1 MSQPITLDDIF
12 ALFRESEQE
21 RKEYQRTSKQALE
34 ESQRAF
40 EERQRAFEEQ
50 RRASQLAFEEQQR
63 ASHLAFEEQ
72 QRASQCAFEERQRAS
87 QRAFEERQ
95 RAFEQYRQTAEQEM
109 NRLREQSDRTDQQ
122 IAQTDEQ
129 MAKTDQ
135 QMAKLIAQVNQ
146 TNKQVGGLTSR
157 WGEFVENLIKPAAA
171 RLFQEKGIE
180 VHLTALRVTGQDDK
194 GSIEIDI
201 LVENTTE
208 IVAIEVKSHLEI
220 RDVKRFLQTLERFKQ
235 AFPKRK
241 NDKLYG
247 AVAGIKIDERVNEYA
262 IQEGL
267 FLIQP
272 AGDSVII
279 ANSSDFKPKAW

>member
-21 RKEYQRTSKQALE
+21 RKEYQRISQQAFR
-34 ESQRAF
+34 ESQ
-40 EERQRAFEEQ
+40 Q
-50 RRASQLAFEEQQR
+50 
-63 ASHLAFEEQ
+63 
-72 QRASQCAFEERQRAS
+72 
-87 QRAFEERQ
+87 AFEERQ
-95 RAFEQYRQTAEQEM
+95 RAFEQYRQAAEQEM
-109 NRLREQSDRTDQQ
+109 AELRKQSDRTDQQ
-122 IAQTDEQ
+122 IE
-129 MAKTDQ
+129 
-135 QMAKLIAQVNQ
+135 KLVVQVSQ

-171 RLFQEKGIE
+171 RLFQEKEID
-180 VHLTALRVTGQDDK
+180 VHLTAIRVTGQDQQ

-201 LVENTTE
+201 LVENATE
-208 IVAIEVKSHLEI
+208 VVAIEVKSHLEV
-220 RDVKRFLQTLERFKQ
+220 RDVKRFLQTLERFKK
-235 AFPKRK
+235 AFPKHK

-272 AGDSVII
+272 TGDSVII
-279 ANSSDFKPKAW
+279 ANSHDFKPKAW

>member
-21 RKEYQRTSKQALE
+21 RKEYQRISQQAFR
-34 ESQRAF
+34 ESQ
-40 EERQRAFEEQ
+40 Q
-50 RRASQLAFEEQQR
+50 
-63 ASHLAFEEQ
+63 
-72 QRASQCAFEERQRAS
+72 
-87 QRAFEERQ
+87 AFEERQ
-95 RAFEQYRQTAEQEM
+95 RAFEQYRQAAEQEM
-109 NRLREQSDRTDQQ
+109 AELRKQSDRTDQQ
-122 IAQTDEQ
+122 IE
-129 MAKTDQ
+129 
-135 QMAKLIAQVNQ
+135 KLVVQVSQ

-171 RLFQEKGIE
+171 RLFQEKGID
-180 VHLTALRVTGQDDK
+180 VHLTALRVTGQDEK

-208 IVAIEVKSHLEI
+208 VVAIEVKSHLEV
-220 RDVKRFLQTLERFKQ
+220 RDVKRFLQTLERFKKV
-235 AFPKRK
+235 FPKHK
-241 NDKLYG
+241 SDKLYG
-247 AVAGIKIDERVNEYA
+247 AVAGIKIDERANEYA

-279 ANSSDFKPKAW
+279 ANSHNFEPKIW

>member
-1 MSQPITLDDIF
+1 MSQPVTLDDIF

-21 RKEYQRTSKQALE
+21 RKEYQRTS
-34 ESQRAF
+34 
-40 EERQRAFEEQ
+40 
-50 RRASQLAFEEQQR
+50 QQ
-63 ASHLAFEEQ
+63 
-72 QRASQCAFEERQRAS
+72 
-87 QRAFEERQ
+87 
-95 RAFEQYRQTAEQEM
+95 AFEQYRQTAEREM
-109 NRLREQSDRTDQQ
+109 AELRETVE
-122 IAQTDEQ
+122 QTSR
-129 MAKTDQ
+129 
-135 QMAKLIAQVNQ
+135 QVAQ

-171 RLFQEKGIE
+171 RLFQEKGID

-208 IVAIEVKSHLEI
+208 VVAIEVKSHLEV
-220 RDVKRFLQTLERFKQ
+220 RDVKRFLQTLERFKKV
-235 AFPKRK
+235 FPKHK
-241 NDKLYG
+241 SDKLYG
-247 AVAGIKIDERVNEYA
+247 AVAGIKIDERANEYA

-279 ANSSDFKPKAW
+279 ANSHNFEPRVW

>member
-21 RKEYQRTSKQALE
+21 RKEYQRTS
-34 ESQRAF
+34 
-40 EERQRAFEEQ
+40 
-50 RRASQLAFEEQQR
+50 QQ
-63 ASHLAFEEQ
+63 
-72 QRASQCAFEERQRAS
+72 
-87 QRAFEERQ
+87 
-95 RAFEQYRQTAEQEM
+95 AFEQYRQTSE
-109 NRLREQSDRTDQQ
+109 RE
-122 IAQTDEQ
+122 
-129 MAKTDQ
+129 
-135 QMAKLIAQVNQ
+135 MAKLRETVEQTSKQIAQ

-171 RLFQEKGIE
+171 RLFQEKGID
-180 VHLTALRVTGQDDK
+180 VHLTALRVTGQDEK

-208 IVAIEVKSHLEI
+208 VVAIEVKSHLEV
-220 RDVKRFLQTLERFKQ
+220 RDVKRFLQTLERFKKV
-235 AFPKRK
+235 FPKHK
-241 NDKLYG
+241 SDKLYG
-247 AVAGIKIDERVNEYA
+247 AVAGIKIDERANEYA

-279 ANSSDFKPKAW
+279 ANSHNFEPKIW

>member
-21 RKEYQRTSKQALE
+21 RKEYQRTS
-34 ESQRAF
+34 
-40 EERQRAFEEQ
+40 
-50 RRASQLAFEEQQR
+50 QQ
-63 ASHLAFEEQ
+63 
-72 QRASQCAFEERQRAS
+72 
-87 QRAFEERQ
+87 
-95 RAFEQYRQTAEQEM
+95 AFEQYRQTSKREM
-109 NRLREQSDRTDQQ
+109 TKLRETVEQTSKQ
-122 IAQTDEQ
+122 IA
-129 MAKTDQ
+129 
-135 QMAKLIAQVNQ
+135 Q

-171 RLFQEKGIE
+171 RLFQEKGID
-180 VHLTALRVTGQDDK
+180 VHLTSLRVTGQDDK

-208 IVAIEVKSHLEI
+208 VVAIEVKSHLEI
-220 RDVKRFLQTLERFKQ
+220 RDVKRFLQTLERFKKV
-235 AFPKRK
+235 FPKHK
-241 NDKLYG
+241 SDKLYG
-247 AVAGIKIDERVNEYA
+247 AVAGIKIDERANEYA

-279 ANSSDFKPKAW
+279 ANSHNFEPKIW

>member
-21 RKEYQRTSKQALE
+21 RKEYQRTS
-34 ESQRAF
+34 
-40 EERQRAFEEQ
+40 
-50 RRASQLAFEEQQR
+50 QQT
-63 ASHLAFEEQ
+63 
-72 QRASQCAFEERQRAS
+72 
-87 QRAFEERQ
+87 
-95 RAFEQYRQTAEQEM
+95 FEQYRQTAEREM
-109 NRLREQSDRTDQQ
+109 AELRKQSDRTDQQ
-122 IAQTDEQ
+122 IANL
-129 MAKTDQ
+129 AV
-135 QMAKLIAQVNQ
+135 QVAQ

-171 RLFQEKGIE
+171 RLFQEKGID
-180 VHLTALRVTGQDDK
+180 VHLTALRVTGQDQQ

-208 IVAIEVKSHLEI
+208 VVAIEVKSHLEV
-220 RDVKRFLQTLERFKQ
+220 RDVKRFLQTLERFKK
-235 AFPKRK
+235 AFPKHK

-272 AGDSVII
+272 TGDSVII
-279 ANSSDFKPKAW
+279 ANSHDFKPRDW

>member
-1 MSQPITLDDIF
+1 MSQPVTLDDIF

-21 RKEYQRTSKQALE
+21 RKEYQRTS
-34 ESQRAF
+34 
-40 EERQRAFEEQ
+40 
-50 RRASQLAFEEQQR
+50 QQ
-63 ASHLAFEEQ
+63 
-72 QRASQCAFEERQRAS
+72 
-87 QRAFEERQ
+87 
-95 RAFEQYRQTAEQEM
+95 AFEQYRQTAE
-109 NRLREQSDRTDQQ
+109 RE
-122 IAQTDEQ
+122 
-129 MAKTDQ
+129 
-135 QMAKLIAQVNQ
+135 MAKLRETVEQTSKQIAQ

-171 RLFQEKGIE
+171 KLFQEKGID

-208 IVAIEVKSHLEI
+208 VVAIEVKSHLEV
-220 RDVKRFLQTLERFKQ
+220 RDVKRFLQTLERFKKV
-235 AFPKRK
+235 FPKHK
-241 NDKLYG
+241 SDKLYG
-247 AVAGIKIDERVNEYA
+247 AVAGIKIDERANEYA

-279 ANSSDFKPKAW
+279 ANSHNFEPRVW

>member
-12 ALFRESEQE
+12 ALFRESEQ
-21 RKEYQRTSKQALE
+21 QRQE
-34 ESQRAF
+34 
-40 EERQRAFEEQ
+40 
-50 RRASQLAFEEQQR
+50 SQLAFDR
-63 ASHLAFEEQ
+63 
-72 QRASQCAFEERQRAS
+72 
-87 QRAFEERQ
+87 
-95 RAFEQYRQTAEQEM
+95 YRQTAEREM
-109 NRLREQSDRTDQQ
+109 AELRKQSDRTDQQ
-122 IAQTDEQ
+122 IE
-129 MAKTDQ
+129 
-135 QMAKLIAQVNQ
+135 KLTAQVAQ

-171 RLFQEKGIE
+171 RLFQEQGID
-180 VHLTALRVTGQDDK
+180 VHLTALRVTGQDEQ

-208 IVAIEVKSHLEI
+208 VVAIEVKSHLEV
-220 RDVKRFLQTLERFKQ
+220 RDVKRFLQTLERFKK
-235 AFPKRK
+235 AFPKHK

-272 AGDSVII
+272 AGDSVVI
-279 ANSSDFKPKAW
+279 ANSHEFKLRDW

>member
-21 RKEYQRTSKQALE
+21 RKEYQRTS
-34 ESQRAF
+34 
-40 EERQRAFEEQ
+40 
-50 RRASQLAFEEQQR
+50 QQ
-63 ASHLAFEEQ
+63 
-72 QRASQCAFEERQRAS
+72 
-87 QRAFEERQ
+87 
-95 RAFEQYRQTAEQEM
+95 AFEQYRQTSE
-109 NRLREQSDRTDQQ
+109 RE
-122 IAQTDEQ
+122 
-129 MAKTDQ
+129 
-135 QMAKLIAQVNQ
+135 MAKLRETVEQTSKQIAQ

-171 RLFQEKGIE
+171 RVFQEKGID
-180 VHLTALRVTGQDDK
+180 VHLTALRVTGQDEK

-208 IVAIEVKSHLEI
+208 VVAIEVKSHLEV
-220 RDVKRFLQTLERFKQ
+220 RDVKRFLQTLERFKKV
-235 AFPKRK
+235 FPKHK
-241 NDKLYG
+241 SDKLYG
-247 AVAGIKIDERVNEYA
+247 AVAGIKIDERANEYA

-279 ANSSDFKPKAW
+279 ANSHNFEPKIW

>member
-21 RKEYQRTSKQALE
+21 RKEYQRTS
-34 ESQRAF
+34 
-40 EERQRAFEEQ
+40 
-50 RRASQLAFEEQQR
+50 QQT
-63 ASHLAFEEQ
+63 
-72 QRASQCAFEERQRAS
+72 
-87 QRAFEERQ
+87 
-95 RAFEQYRQTAEQEM
+95 FEQYRQTAEREM
-109 NRLREQSDRTDQQ
+109 AELRKQSDRTDQQ
-122 IAQTDEQ
+122 IANL
-129 MAKTDQ
+129 AV
-135 QMAKLIAQVNQ
+135 QVAQ

-171 RLFQEKGIE
+171 RLFQEKGID
-180 VHLTALRVTGQDDK
+180 VHLTALRVTGQDDQ

-208 IVAIEVKSHLEI
+208 VVAIEVKSHLEV
-220 RDVKRFLQTLERFKQ
+220 RDVKRFLQTLERFKK
-235 AFPKRK
+235 AFPKHK

-272 AGDSVII
+272 TGDSVII
-279 ANSSDFKPKAW
+279 ANSHDFKPIAW

>member
-12 ALFRESEQE
+12 ALFRESERE
-21 RKEYQRTSKQALE
+21 RKEYQRTSQQAFE
-34 ESQRAF
+34 QSQRAF
-40 EERQRAFEEQ
+40 EERQRVI
-50 RRASQLAFEEQQR
+50 
-63 ASHLAFEEQ
+63 
-72 QRASQCAFEERQRAS
+72 
-87 QRAFEERQ
+87 
-95 RAFEQYRQTAEQEM
+95 
-109 NRLREQSDRTDQQ
+109 NQQ
-122 IAQTDEQ
+122 IE
-129 MAKTDQ
+129 KTSQ
-135 QMAKLIAQVNQ
+135 EITRLAAQVAQ

-180 VHLTALRVTGQDDK
+180 VHLTALRVTGQDEQ

-208 IVAIEVKSHLEI
+208 VVAIEVKSHLEI
-220 RDVKRFLQTLERFKQ
+220 RDVKRFLQTLERFKK
-235 AFPKRK
+235 AFPKHK

-279 ANSSDFKPKAW
+279 ANSHDFKPRVW